1 MRKNLFVLILFFLT
15 ISSLNFALDYEFA
28 TTGKIAGRVIDAKS
42 EGLPFVNLIIM
53 GTNYG
58 AASDIDGYFSII
70 NVPPG
75 TYTIKASAIGYNSTI
90 IKNVRVSIDQTTQLD
105 ITITETSISLSEDV
119 VVVASKPLVQKDL
132 TASTSVVGDE
142 LIKELPV
149 TDLGDILSLQ
159 AGIVISQG
167 GGIHVRGGRSGQ
179 VAYQID
185 GVPVTDSYDGSSVV
199 EVNQNAVKE
208 MQIISGAFNAEYGQA
223 LSGVINLVTKDG
235 SNKYSGN
242 IQAYSGDYISNRTD
256 VFWNID
262 EISPFTVANIEA
274 SLSGPIIKDK
284 LFFYANVRY
293 YQNLGYLYGR
303 DQFSVTDRAVEAPNS
318 AGSNYLF
325 FNKYG
330 YPLESTIT
338 DKYVSLNPFKK
349 YFGQGKLTYRLGDG
363 MKVSYN
369 FIGDEQEYQNYSGG
383 AKLTPDNNLQRFQN
397 SYSHILSL
405 NHAISN
411 SSFYT
416 LNASYYTKEYHH
428 YLYENIYTTDPN
440 NPYEFGDNDWVD
452 LMLLVNG
459 GSYTQYVDNT
469 IHQTPAYSYAVG
481 GTDKSRFERST
492 KAFLGKFDWVSQL
505 TQEINLQVGTEYK
518 RQELYYHD
526 INLVDMLDEN
536 GQKTNP
542 YNVQIPPLESVD
554 NNEYLHKPVEFAS
567 YAQVKVEAF
576 NMIINAGLRFDMFNP
591 DGVVLADPTDPNYKN
606 PLRPNNKFN
615 DANGNGVQ
623 DGGEEAKSDE
633 DRLAYWYK
641 DASIKTQI
649 SPRIG
654 IAFPITDQG
663 VIHFSYGHFFQLPR
677 YEYLYSNPEFEL
689 GVVSGNS
696 ALFGNADLKPQSTVK
711 GEIGLQQQIGE
722 FSAVDVTVF
731 FEDFRDLTGTQSDEV
746 LVFGGAQSY
755 SRYANSDFGFSKGFV
770 LKYSQRISDGL
781 ALNLDYTFS
790 ETKGNASNP
799 ADARNAVLGGALP
812 ETIIAPLDWNQTHTV
827 NVSIAYSQSRNWGF
841 SIISNFFTGQPYT
854 PAVNKFTRVTQ
865 NAYPRNSTV
874 KPTNFNVDLRIYK
887 DFPLGTTYISI
898 FARVMN
904 LLDWDN
910 PTGVYT
916 DTGDPY
922 YTISRTE
929 ADRINPNT
937 YYNTLDEIFMNPN
950 NFSQPRRVE
959 VGLSYNF

>member
-1 MRKNLFVLILFFLT
+1 V
-15 ISSLNFALDYEFA
+15 SNFAADYDFA
-28 TTGKIAGRVIDAKS
+28 TTGKIAGRVVDATG
-42 EGLPFVNLIIM
+42 EAIPFVNIIVI

-58 AASDIDGYFSII
+58 AASNIDGYFSII
-70 NVPPG
+70 NIPPG
-75 TYTIKASAIGYNSTI
+75 TYQIKASAIGYNSTVVQ
-90 IKNVRVSIDQTTQLD
+90 NVRVSIDLTTNIDMTL
-105 ITITETSISLSEDV
+105 TETSISLSEDV
-119 VVVASKPLVQKDL
+119 VVIASKPMIQRDL
-132 TASTSVVGDE
+132 TASTSVVGDDM
-142 LIKELPV
+142 IKELPV

-159 AGIVISQG
+159 AGIVVSPG

-303 DQFSVTDRAVEAPNS
+303 DQFKVTDFAVEAPNS
-318 AGSNYLF
+318 GGSDYLF
-325 FNKYG
+325 IGTDGENYFLLD
-330 YPLESTIT
+330 PAIT
-338 DKYVSLNPFKK
+338 DEYVSLNPFKK
-349 YFGQGKLTYRLGDG
+349 YFGQGKLTYRLADG
-363 MKVSYN
+363 MKISYN
-369 FIGDEQEYQNYSGG
+369 FIGDQQRYKNTDDHLNDM
-383 AKLTPDNNLQRFQN
+383 KLTPSNSLQRFQN

-428 YLYENIYTTDPN
+428 YLFENIYTGDPN
-440 NPYEFGDNDWVD
+440 QPTE
-452 LMLLVNG
+452 
-459 GSYTQYVDNT
+459 YVDNT
-469 IHQTPAYSYAVG
+469 FHFTPAYSYAVG
-481 GTDKSRFERST
+481 GTTKNRFERST

-505 TQEINLQVGTEYK
+505 TQELNLQVGAEYK

-542 YNVQIPPLESVD
+542 YNVEIPPLSSVD
-554 NNEYLHKPVEFAS
+554 NNEYLHNPIEMAG
-567 YAQVKVEAF
+567 YAQIKVEAF

-591 DGVVLADPTDPNYKN
+591 DGVVLADPRDPNYKN
-606 PLRPNNKFN
+606 PLKPSNKFY
-615 DANGNGVQ
+615 DENGNGVQ
-623 DGGEEAKSDE
+623 DNGEASKSDAE
-633 DRLAYWYK
+633 RLAYWYK
-641 DASIKTQI
+641 NASIKTQL

-689 GVVSGNS
+689 GVGSGNS

-770 LKYSQRISDGL
+770 LKYSQRISGGL

-827 NVSIAYSQSRNWGF
+827 NVSVAYSKSQDWGF

-865 NAYPRNSTV
+865 NAYPRNSAV
-874 KPTNFNVDLRIYK
+874 KPTNFNIDLRLYK
-887 DFPLGTTYISI
+887 DFPLGQDYISI

-910 PTGVYT
+910 PTNVNT

-922 YTISRTE
+922 YTISKTE
-929 ADRINPNT
+929 AERINPNM
-937 YYNTLDEIFMNPN
+937 YYNTLDENFIDPTR
-950 NFSQPRRVE
+950 FSQPRRVE

>member
-1 MRKNLFVLILFFLT
+1 MRKNLFVLILLFLS
-15 ISSLNFALDYEFA
+15 ISVSSFAADYDFA
-28 TTGKIAGRVIDAKS
+28 TTGKIAGRVVDATG

-53 GTNYG
+53 GSSMG

-70 NVPPG
+70 NVSPG
-75 TYTIKASAIGYNSTI
+75 TYQIKASAIGYNSTVVQ
-90 IKNVRVSIDQTTQLD
+90 NVRVSIDQTTQLD
-105 ITITETSISLSEDV
+105 ITLTGTSVSLSEDV
-119 VVVASKPLVQKDL
+119 VVIASKPLVQKDL
-132 TASTSVVGDE
+132 TASTSVVGDD

-149 TDLGDILSLQ
+149 TDLGDVLSLQ

-235 SNKYSGN
+235 SNSFSGN

-256 VFWNID
+256 VFWNIN

-274 SLSGPIIKDK
+274 SLSGPIFRDK
-284 LFFYANVRY
+284 LYFYANLRY
-293 YQNLGYLYGR
+293 YQNQGYLYGR
-303 DQFSVTDRAVEAPNS
+303 DQFSVTDRAVEAANS
-318 AGSNYLF
+318 GGSSYLF
-325 FNKYG
+325 FDQYG
-330 YPLESTIT
+330 QLLDPNIT
-338 DKYVSLNPFKK
+338 DEYVSLNPFRK
-349 YFGQGKLTYRLGDG
+349 YFGQGKLTYMIGSG
-363 MKVSYN
+363 MKMSYN
-369 FIGDEQEYQNYSGG
+369 FIGDEQKYQHYDGG

-397 SYSHILSL
+397 SYSHILNF
-405 NHAISN
+405 NHAITN

-428 YLYENIYTTDPN
+428 YLFEDIYTGDPN
-440 NPYEFGDNDWVD
+440 QPTE
-452 LMLLVNG
+452 
-459 GSYTQYVDNT
+459 YVDNT
-469 IHQTPAYSYAVG
+469 IHQTPAYSYAIG
-481 GTDKSRFERST
+481 GTNKNRFERNT

-505 TQEINLQVGTEYK
+505 TQELNLQVGAEYK
-518 RQELYYHD
+518 HQEMYYHD

-542 YNVQIPPLESVD
+542 YNVQVPPLESVD

-567 YAQVKVEAF
+567 YAQIKVEAF

-591 DGVVLADPTDPNYKN
+591 DGVILADPTDPNYKN
-606 PLRPNNKFN
+606 PLKPSNKFN
-615 DANGNGVQ
+615 DTNGNGLL
-623 DGGEEAKSDE
+623 DNGETVKTDA
-633 DRLAYWYK
+633 DRLEYWYK
-641 DASIKTQI
+641 DASIKTQL

-689 GVVSGNS
+689 GVGSGNS
-696 ALFGNADLKPQSTVK
+696 ALFGNADLRPQSTVK

-722 FSAVDVTVF
+722 FSAIDVTVF

-827 NVSIAYSQSRNWGF
+827 NTSIAYSKPQDWGF
-841 SIISNFFTGQPYT
+841 SIIANFFTGQPYT

-865 NAYPRNSTV
+865 NAYPRNSAV

-904 LLDWDN
+904 LLDWEN
-910 PTGVYT
+910 PRSVYS

-929 ADRINPNT
+929 ADRIDPNM

-950 NFSQPRRVE
+950 NFSEPRRVE